1 MQNLKKARFMLS
13 TIESFKNKVRTRYD
27 FAVAKLVILRVRAR
41 ARPKPAGLGIRKP
54 DGLLRDFAVAK
65 LVIYVCALAHG
76 LSLPA

>member
-1 MQNLKKARFMLS
+1 MRARARPKPAGLG
-13 TIESFKNKVRTRYD
+13 IRKPDGLLRV

>member
-41 ARPKPAGLGIRKP
+41 ARPKPAGLGIVAPAKQSTASERKP
-54 DGLLRDFAVAK
+54 QVA
-65 LVIYVCALAHG
+65 ASAEDER
-76 LSLPA
+76 